1 MRLGCVELFIFLVLL
16 SRCLVEKGVALCDL
30 PQLASLEELERA
42 FSMLHS
48 EHTRARAHHKH
59 RIDTLEARVRGL
71 NTRPVNQESSQVWF
85 IVFVLYVQNIL
96 HQLKQKL
103 LLAHHYCIRLTC
115 RRWQVWYQSH
125 KRLYLNDCFAGYLL
139 I

>member
-1 MRLGCVELFIFLVLL
+1 MGKSRVRTFDVRMTLKPTEAKSLLSQTMRLGCVEVFQFLVSL

-48 EHTRARAHHKH
+48 EHTRASAHHKH

-71 NTRPVNQESSQVWF
+71 NTRPVNQESSQV
-85 IVFVLYVQNIL
+85 
-96 HQLKQKL
+96 
-103 LLAHHYCIRLTC
+103 
-115 RRWQVWYQSH
+115 
-125 KRLYLNDCFAGYLL
+125 
-139 I
+139 

>member
-1 MRLGCVELFIFLVLL
+1 MTLKPTEAKSLLYQMMKRGCVELFQFLVLS

-42 FSMLHS
+42 FSTLHS

-71 NTRPVNQESSQVWF
+71 NTRPINQESSQV
-85 IVFVLYVQNIL
+85 
-96 HQLKQKL
+96 
-103 LLAHHYCIRLTC
+103 
-115 RRWQVWYQSH
+115 
-125 KRLYLNDCFAGYLL
+125 
-139 I
+139 